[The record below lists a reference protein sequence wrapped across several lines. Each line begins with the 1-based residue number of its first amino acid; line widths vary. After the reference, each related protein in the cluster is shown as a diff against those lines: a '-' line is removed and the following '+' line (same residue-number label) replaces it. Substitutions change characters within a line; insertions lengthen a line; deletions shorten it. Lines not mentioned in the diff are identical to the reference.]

1 MYIQIGCI
9 NHLNLSGNQQNWVE
23 IQNNDDFAFLLDGD
37 DSVQYQIDENI
48 LSFHQMMKKLA
59 EGESFIISD
68 SCENLNNIPDNY
80 EYNKGF
86 FTDEHVYTKP

>member
-48 LSFHQMMKKLA
+48 LSF
-59 EGESFIISD
+59 G
-68 SCENLNNIPDNY
+68 
-80 EYNKGF
+80 
-86 FTDEHVYTKP
+86 